1 MTDQELSAW
10 LRFCHCELAPDT
22 AFEIL
27 CRFECDIEALMGD
40 RAFFADRFASS
51 PKQLDRIL
59 HWTEADVSKDLKY
72 LERQQIR
79 LIPFSSPEYPQKLK
93 YITDPP
99 CALFVKGKADLNSEA
114 PVLAV
119 VGSRHADYYGLYMA
133 ETITRDLSKNGF
145 IIVSGGA
152 RGIDSAAHRG
162 SMKGKGETWS
172 VFGCGL
178 GVDYPPENS
187 LLFMDIVESGGSLLS
202 EYHPASRIDR
212 YKFPLRN
219 RIIAGLCDAILV
231 IQAPVKSGSL
241 ITAALARDCGKDVYA
256 VPGNADNDKNSGTNL
271 LIKDGCPLI
280 ENADDVAFN
289 MGYTV
294 LLAPDTS
301 ADSLSEKEKAVF
313 DCITTIPIG
322 DYAISEKT
330 GLPTEELSGVLT
342 GLEVKGV
349 VKRVPGNRFVR
360 SVLS

>member
-1 MTDQELSAW
+1 LSAW
-10 LRFCHCELAPDT
+10 LRFCHCELAPDI

-40 RAFFADRFASS
+40 RAFFADRFANS
-51 PKQLDRIL
+51 PKLLDRCL
-59 HWTEADVSKDLKY
+59 AMADRDVTGDLKY
-72 LERQQIR
+72 IEEHQIR
-79 LIPFSSPEYPQKLK
+79 VIPFTSPGYPQKLK
-93 YITDPP
+93 YISDPP
-99 CALFVKGKADLNSEA
+99 CVLFVKGGADLNTDA

-145 IIVSGGA
+145 VIVSGGA

-162 SMKGKGETWS
+162 SLKGKGVTWS
-172 VFGCGL
+172 VFGCGI

-187 LLFMDIVESGGSLLS
+187 LLFMDIAEAGGALIS
-202 EYHPASRIDR
+202 EYHPKSKIDK

-241 ITAALARDCGKDVYA
+241 ITAALAREYGKDVFA
-256 VPGNADNDKNSGTNL
+256 VPGNADNDNNSGTNL
-271 LIKDGCPLI
+271 LIKDGCPLV

-294 LLAPDTS
+294 LLPPESAP
-301 ADSLSEKEKAVF
+301 DSLSEAEKAVF
-313 DCITTIPIG
+313 DCISTIPVG
-322 DYAISEKT
+322 DYALSEKT

-342 GLEVKGV
+342 SLEVKGV